1 MGAPKQVILAHS
13 GRQHSYYIARNLQ
26 LLGSLQAFYT
36 SSYVASPTLQRFL
49 LSRYRGFFSKRFL
62 EGLSGPRIHTM
73 WSLELPE
80 FIARLQ
86 KKEAAKVSD
95 LVCARDDRFDN
106 MLSRK
111 LKDFNFDIYWGYQ
124 GSSLKS
130 LRSANQL
137 GKVSLIE
144 MTTPYLPFIKSLLTE
159 EALLNPEWSD
169 SIDTVSYTAGY
180 EQRLIEEP
188 LEASKVISVSSF
200 LKQTLTDN
208 GVPPEKIQVV
218 PLGFDPSKII
228 FNESY
233 ERKPGRPLKLL
244 FTGRITQVKGV
255 KYMLD
260 AIEQFDRKD
269 VELHLVGNIIGS
281 GIALMRRKN
290 LFVHH
295 GSMAQIKLFEFY
307 QNFDAFLFPSLI
319 EGFPLSVIEA
329 MGAGLPVITTPNTSA
344 EELIVSGK
352 TGYLVPIRDSA
363 AIVNAI
369 QQLLNLNTDEF
380 QQLRLN
386 ARSKA
391 LEYTWDAN
399 KGRIECLL
407 ADL

>member
-1 MGAPKQVILAHS
+1 MGDPKQVILAHS

-26 LLGSLQAFYT
+26 LLGSLKAFYT
-36 SSYVASPTLQRFL
+36 SAYVASPTLQRFF
-49 LSRYRGFFSKRFL
+49 LSRKLSFFSKRFL
-62 EGLSGPRIHTM
+62 EGLSGPVIHPM

-80 FIARLQ
+80 FIARL
-86 KKEAAKVSD
+86 KKREAAKVTD
-95 LVCARDDRFDN
+95 LVCVRDERFDKI
-106 MLSRK
+106 LSRK
-111 LKDFNFDIYWGYQ
+111 LKDLEFDIYWGYQ
-124 GSSLKS
+124 GSSLRS

-137 GKVSLIE
+137 NKVSLIE
-144 MTTPYLPFIKSLLTE
+144 MTTPYLPFVKSLLTE
-159 EALLNPEWSD
+159 EALFHPEWSD

-200 LKQTLTDN
+200 LKRTLTDQ
-208 GVPPEKIQVV
+208 GVPSEKIQVL
-218 PLGFDPSKII
+218 PLGFDPSRII
-228 FNESY
+228 FNECD

-244 FTGRITQVKGV
+244 FTGRITQAKGM

-281 GIALMRRKN
+281 GKALMSRKSS
-290 LFVHH
+290 FIHH

-307 QNFDAFLFPSLI
+307 KDFDAFLFPSLI

-344 EELIVSGK
+344 DELITEGK

-363 AIVNAI
+363 AIVSAI
-369 QQLLNLNTDEF
+369 HQLLNLNKDEF

-386 ARSKA
+386 ARNKA
-391 LEYTWDAN
+391 LEYTWAAN
-399 KGRIECLL
+399 RERTKYFL